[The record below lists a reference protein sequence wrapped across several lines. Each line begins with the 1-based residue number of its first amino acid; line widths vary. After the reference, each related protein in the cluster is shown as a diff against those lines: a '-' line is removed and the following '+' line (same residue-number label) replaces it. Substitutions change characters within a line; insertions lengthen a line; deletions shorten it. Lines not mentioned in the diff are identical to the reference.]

1 MTEESTE
8 VASTSETES
17 SRDPLRWRRP
27 FGIGVVLA
35 LVAVVAIHYGWRSGS
50 GPEQV
55 VGAGS
60 SAELP
65 AFVDDV
71 EAHVRSEEH
80 TSELQSLMRISYAVF
95 CLKKNKNKSTVYIR
109 K

>member
-17 SRDPLRWRRP
+17 SRDTLRWRRP

-35 LVAVVAIHYGWRSGS
+35 LGAVAAIHYGWRSGS

-65 AFVDDV
+65 ALVDDV
-71 EAHVRSEEH
+71 VAPVVALLTYPPGNVKKTLSTYADHLPD
-80 TSELQSLMRISYAVF
+80 TSA
-95 CLKKNKNKSTVYIR
+95 TT
-109 K
+109 